1 MSGFDPQR
9 LLRALDEAG
18 VEHVVI
24 GLTAAFLQGNPT
36 VTIDLDIMP
45 RRDLDN
51 AERLAA
57 ALNALGVRRRSGDSV
72 ELQRADF
79 LGWGPQRFLTEAGPI
94 DVVPVAAGIGAY
106 EDVATLELQLGDMTV
121 RVLSLDEIITSKE
134 ALDRPK
140 DRAALP
146 LLRTTRD
153 AIRRRRRG
161 AASDQP

>member
-1 MSGFDPQR
+1 MSAFDPER

-24 GLTAAFLQGNPT
+24 GLGAAFLQGNPT

-51 AERLAA
+51 AERLAT
-57 ALNALGVRRRSGDSV
+57 ALNALGVRRRTGDRV
-72 ELQRADF
+72 ELEGADF
-79 LGWGPQRFLTEAGPI
+79 LGWGAQRFLTDAGPVDI
-94 DVVPVAAGIGAY
+94 VPVAAGIGAY
-106 EDVATLELQLGDMTV
+106 EDVATVELAIGDMTV
-121 RVLSLDEIITSKE
+121 RALSLDEVITSKE

-146 LLRTTRD
+146 MLRATRD
-153 AIRRRRRG
+153 AVRRRRRRTT
-161 AASDQP
+161 DDE